1 VRAQNFREIFAA
13 TGNMPPKYIIGID
26 LGGTNLKI
34 ALLDLSCRIKKK
46 HIFNTSSFVQKESL
60 IRAISD
66 SVLKIISGSGLNK
79 SQLAGIGMGL
89 PGPIDADRGI
99 VHFFP
104 NIPGWMEVGLKKILE
119 KGLSIPVFI
128 DNDAN
133 LMALAEYELG
143 AARGCKNAVCLTL
156 GTGVG
161 GGLILEGKLFR
172 GSSFAAGEIG
182 HMPINEKGPG
192 CNCGGVACLE
202 SYIGN
207 RRIMQ
212 LAKKIFKRQISL
224 EELSS
229 LADHNN
235 KKAVRIW
242 KKVGSRLGVALVGV
256 VNLLNPDCIVIGG
269 GVANAGRIL
278 FDSVE
283 ETILS
288 RAMIVQAKAVKVVKA
303 KLGNDAGMIGAS
315 LLVKSKI

>member
-1 VRAQNFREIFAA
+1 
-13 TGNMPPKYIIGID
+13 MPSKYIIGID

-46 HIFNTSSFVQKESL
+46 QILNTSSFIRKESL
-60 IRAISD
+60 IGAISD
-66 SVLKIISGSGLNK
+66 SVLKIISGSGLK
-79 SQLAGIGMGL
+79 KRQILGIGMGL
-89 PGPIDADRGI
+89 PGPIDADRGV

-104 NIPGWMEVGLKKILE
+104 NIPGWIEVGLKKILE
-119 KGLSIPVFI
+119 KKLVIPVFI

-133 LMALAEYELG
+133 LMALAEYKLG

-161 GGLILEGKLFR
+161 GGLIIDGKLFR
-172 GSSFAAGEIG
+172 GSSYAAGEIG
-182 HMPINEKGPG
+182 HMPINEIGPE
-192 CNCGGVACLE
+192 CNCGGSACLE

-207 RRIMQ
+207 RRIMR
-212 LAKKIFKRQISL
+212 LAKKIFKKQVSL
-224 EELSS
+224 EELSQ
-229 LADHNN
+229 LAISNN
-235 KKAVRIW
+235 KKAVWIW
-242 KKVGSRLGVALVGV
+242 KKVGRQLGIALVQV

-269 GVANAGRIL
+269 GVANAGSVL

-288 RAMIVQAKAVKVVKA
+288 RAMIVQAKAVRVIKA
-303 KLGNDAGMIGAS
+303 KLGNEAGMIGAS